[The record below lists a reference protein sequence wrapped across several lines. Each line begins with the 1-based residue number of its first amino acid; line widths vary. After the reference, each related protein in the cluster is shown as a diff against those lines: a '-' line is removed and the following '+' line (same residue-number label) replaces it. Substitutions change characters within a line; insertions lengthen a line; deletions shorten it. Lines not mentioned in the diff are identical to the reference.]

1 MGELR
6 RAASFRHV
14 YGQGLLSNAPLAS
27 TLVALTSAAAYA
39 LGATPLAYLLGLFVV
54 VFWINTPYQFSRRMA
69 SASGMYYFVARGVN
83 SEAGYLAGI
92 AYAVY
97 YFFIVVA
104 NALFVG
110 LLIQQVLS
118 LVGVAIP
125 DWTWIVFLI
134 ASLIPVVVLTGL
146 GIKLSLDYGIVTVV
160 IEIAVLV
167 IVSAVIIVSAGSH
180 NTPAVYTTHF
190 LSGGLSQLGIGIL
203 VAAFGMS
210 GATATVYLGEEAAAP
225 QRVIRRALVWATI
238 TVIALYILVS
248 YAFTI
253 GWGPAHMSSFATSSA
268 PGIILIQRYL
278 GALPMLIV
286 ALLAL
291 NSLVGVN
298 VAATI
303 VVSRLVFSFGR
314 ASLFPSGFARLSSR
328 QVPVNAIL
336 LTCGGAVVIGLVLG
350 FRLGAVDGYIFAIV
364 VATMG
369 EFIAHIVGNLGLP
382 FYYVREHAFQW
393 AVHLALPVLSI
404 ATIVIGVYTTFV
416 PIRFPTVLAPV
427 IVLGLLAVGLVE
439 VLLIRALAPE
449 RAARMENALAVI
461 GQDSG
466 SRPSAQRAS
475 EAGPD

>member
-1 MGELR
+1 MADRATPLLR
-6 RAASFRHV
+6 RAATFRHV

-39 LGATPLAYLLGLFVV
+39 LGATPLAYLIGLLVV

-69 SASGMYYFVARGVN
+69 SASGMYYFVAKGVN
-83 SEAGYLAGI
+83 TEAGYLAGI
-92 AYAVY
+92 AYAAY

-110 LLIQQVLS
+110 LLIQQALG
-118 LVGVAIP
+118 LVGFNLP
-125 DWTWIVFLI
+125 DWTWIPFLV

-146 GIKLSLDYGIVTVV
+146 GIRLSLNYGIVTVV
-160 IEIAVLV
+160 IEVVVLV
-167 IVSAVIIVSAGSH
+167 AVSVVIIVAVGPR
-180 NTPAVYTTHF
+180 NTGAVYTTHY
-190 LSGGLSQLGIGIL
+190 LKGGLSQLGIGIL

-248 YAFTI
+248 YAFTV
-253 GWGPAHMSSFATSSA
+253 GWGADRMGSFATSSA

-278 GALPMLIV
+278 GVAPMLVV

-303 VVSRLVFSFGR
+303 VVSRLVYSFGR
-314 ASLFPSGFARLSSR
+314 ASLFPGCFAALSR
-328 QVPVNAIL
+328 WRTPLAAIV
-336 LTCGGAVVIGLVLG
+336 LTCGGALVIGLVLG
-350 FRLGAVDGYIFAIV
+350 IWLGAVTGYIFAIV

-369 EFIAHIVGNLGLP
+369 EFIAHIVANLGLP
-382 FYYVREHAFQW
+382 FYYVREHALRW
-393 AVHLALPVLSI
+393 SVHLLLPALSI
-404 ATIVIGVYTTFV
+404 ATILIGVYTTFV
-416 PIRFPTVLAPV
+416 PVHFPTVIAPV
-427 IVLGLLAVGLVE
+427 IILGLLALGLIQ
-439 VLLIRALAPE
+439 VLLTRWIAPARAE
-449 RAARMENALAVI
+449 RTDRALAVI
-461 GQDSG
+461 GSDMAAGAPPTSQD
-466 SRPSAQRAS
+466 
-475 EAGPD
+475 